1 MTLTRAK
8 LASLGWINEQKRWE
22 PNHVT
27 TQQCARCPGIILT
40 TQENTLRHVKHES
53 HCWNS
58 ICGLDIRG
66 TSNMYPASRAR
77 KNVTLYS
84 STRRFSPPK
93 TSQWYRMKPWH
104 QTSPGKHVYIKCQG
118 TPRSRW
124 WDISIRM
131 ALVHQQTD
139 VVSQEAA
146 PAARMKMPHIQLVQ
160 LCMAVA
166 LFPLLWVC
174 VCWHLPDKISSS
186 KPTQTC

>member
-8 LASLGWINEQKRWE
+8 LASLGWINERKRWE

-27 TQQCARCPGIILT
+27 TQQCARCPGMILT

-84 STRRFSPPK
+84 STRRFPAPK
-93 TSQWYRMKPWH
+93 NLTMVQDETVASDFTRQACIYKM
-104 QTSPGKHVYIKCQG
+104 SKHATVSLMRYFNPDGTGAPTNRRCQS
-118 TPRSRW
+118 RSRTGSAYENATHSVSPTLHGCSF
-124 WDISIRM
+124 ISPFM
-131 ALVHQQTD
+131 GMCVLA
-139 VVSQEAA
+139 S
-146 PAARMKMPHIQLVQ
+146 ARQNKQ
-160 LCMAVA
+160 
-166 LFPLLWVC
+166 F
-174 VCWHLPDKISSS
+174 
-186 KPTQTC
+186 